1 MRRFGRGRFG
11 QHGFAFRR
19 RGARRRRCA
28 STLADAPAGQRVC
41 LRGFS
46 SSLPAERLSHLLAY
60 GLAPGRWV
68 RVIQHE
74 PVTVVQVEHSELAL
88 ENDLARQIEVTPL
101 DGSPQNS

>member
-1 MRRFGRGRFG
+1 MRRFGRRRFG
-11 QHGFAFRR
+11 QHGFGFRR
-19 RGARRRRCA
+19 RGACRRRFA
-28 STLADAPAGQRVC
+28 FTLADTPAGQRVC

-68 RVIQHE
+68 QVIQHE

-88 ENDLARQIEVTPL
+88 ENDLARQIEVTPA
-101 DGSPQNS
+101 DDSSQNA